1 VSLQFSVLKV
11 LAGQPGGRATLAELN
26 RTITLL
32 SGPEWTARMKRLS
45 ARAPDLDIFGASYVV
60 RDAAGWQLT
69 ETGAAFLA
77 GLEMPAAATHEQ
89 TTHEQMTSPEII
101 VTVPAPARQSPP
113 LRLVADNPGRRAR
126 GKDHRSSRP
135 AVA

>member
-1 VSLQFSVLKV
+1 
-11 LAGQPGGRATLAELN
+11 
-26 RTITLL
+26 
-32 SGPEWTARMKRLS
+32 MKRLS

-89 TTHEQMTSPEII
+89 TTHEQTTQTTHEQITSPEII

-113 LRLVADNPGRRAR
+113 PQLRLVADNPARRAR